1 MIKNYLDFLSEKKE
15 ETHKN
20 KFGCVMIYLD
30 IPKWNNTISNID
42 KNDLYEPKGDST
54 YGIEMNPHVTAL
66 YGIHSNIPDQKITS
80 IIDKYKYKDF
90 NFGIKELGSFKNEN
104 FDVLKFTINPDDIL
118 LDFNRELSELPNS
131 NEFPDYSPHITI
143 SYLNPGLSEKYN
155 FIEIPEFKIKSII
168 YSKANGQELI
178 YDTYA

>member
-1 MIKNYLDFLSEKKE
+1 MIKTYLDFLSEKKE

-30 IPKWNNTISNID
+30 IPKWNNIISNID
-42 KNDLYEPKGDST
+42 KNDLYEPKEDDT
-54 YGIEMNPHVTAL
+54 YGIEMNPHVTVL
-66 YGIHSNIPDQKITS
+66 YGLHSNIPDQKITS

-104 FDVLKFTINPDDIL
+104 FDVLKFTIDPDDIL

-143 SYLNPGLSEKYN
+143 SYLKPGLSEKYN

-168 YSKANGQELI
+168 YSKSNGQELI